1 MKDLAVEVPRLSGL
15 RDYLW
20 QQVTES
26 IPDVRLN
33 GHRVR
38 RTPNTAN
45 ISFPRIEGESA
56 LMMLDRQGIALS
68 TGSACS
74 SEDLEP
80 SHVLSAMGVDT
91 VDARGALRFSLGR
104 SSTKEQI
111 DTLMEHLP
119 GIVER
124 LRQMSPL

>member
-1 MKDLAVEVPRLSGL
+1 VSG
-15 RDYLW
+15 
-20 QQVTES
+20 E

-33 GHRVR
+33 GHPVQ

-56 LMMLDRQGIALS
+56 LMMLDRSGIALS

-80 SHVLSAMGVDT
+80 SPVLKAMGVDT
-91 VDARGALRFSLGR
+91 INARGALRFSLGQ
-104 SSTKEQI
+104 STTKEQV
-111 DTLMEHLP
+111 DTVMEHLP
-119 GIVER
+119 GIIER
-124 LRQMSPL
+124 LRTMSPL